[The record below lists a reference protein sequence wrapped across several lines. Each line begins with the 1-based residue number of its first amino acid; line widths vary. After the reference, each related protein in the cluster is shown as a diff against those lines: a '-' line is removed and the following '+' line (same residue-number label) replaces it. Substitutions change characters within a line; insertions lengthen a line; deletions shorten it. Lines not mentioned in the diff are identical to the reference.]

1 MSYLSP
7 EVIKSEYYKLEP
19 DIWSL
24 GCILYEIIT
33 LHKAFIGSNDFEVQ
47 EKIVNGNYDKNLLTA
62 VSNCPKKL
70 AEFVTTILNVNHK
83 ERPDIVTL
91 NSKYIY
97 FI

>member
-62 VSNCPKKL
+62 VSM